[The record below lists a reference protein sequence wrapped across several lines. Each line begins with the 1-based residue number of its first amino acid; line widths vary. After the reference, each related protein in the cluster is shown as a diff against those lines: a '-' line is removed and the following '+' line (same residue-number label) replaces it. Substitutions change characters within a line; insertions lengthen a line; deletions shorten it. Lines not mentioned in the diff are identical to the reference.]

1 MKKFLFSILA
11 VGAIVAC
18 TKSEVKYEGDT
29 EIAFAPVAS
38 TATKADYDGFGAIDD
53 NDYPHTEQFRVWG
66 YWKDVEEGKTYE
78 SFTDS
83 KTYIDGAAFKY
94 ATGNTWKGAKK
105 SYFWPKTGSM
115 VFACLSPA
123 DAPVTDLSH
132 NVTTDNFSFYYS
144 GTDNT
149 SKTKDIMWTD
159 ATLSVNEQKDGVPV
173 TFQHALTWITFK
185 VKGDVIA
192 SQHFVVN
199 SLVMDEVFTG
209 GTFNSKSKTWNN
221 YTTPLPIKVFEGTQS
236 IKTDY
241 AILENVEAGTLVVPQ
256 YFELDR
262 NYSAT
267 LKFTNN
273 SGDNPIEETIPLDL
287 GSGWD
292 IGKHYTYYITF
303 TANEILI
310 APEVT
315 DWDEVKGG
323 EYEF

>member
-1 MKKFLFSILA
+1 MKKFFFSILA
-11 VGAIVAC
+11 VGALVAC
-18 TKSEVKYEGDT
+18 TKSEVKFDDPS
-29 EIAFAPVAS
+29 EISLAPVAS
-38 TATKADYDGFGAIDD
+38 TATKADYNGFGAIDD
-53 NDYPHTEQFRVWG
+53 NVYPHSENFLVWG
-66 YWKDVEEGKTYE
+66 YWKDVEVGETYE
-78 SFTDS
+78 SFADS
-83 KTYIDGAAFKY
+83 KTYIDGKKFKY
-94 ATGNTWKGAKK
+94 ATGDTWKGADK

-149 SKTKDIMWTD
+149 SETKDIMWTD
-159 ATLSVNEQKDGVPV
+159 ATLSVNEQKVGVPV
-173 TFQHALTWITFK
+173 KFHHALTWITFK
-185 VKGDVIA
+185 VKGDAFTSGKFI
-192 SQHFVVN
+192 VN

-209 GTFNSKSKTWNN
+209 GTFNSKTKTWDN
-221 YTTPLPIKVFEGTQS
+221 YTTPLPIKVYEGEKA
-236 IKTDY
+236 IKTEYD
-241 AILENVEAGTLVVPQ
+241 IFENAEAGTLVVPQ
-256 YFELDR
+256 YFKLDH
-262 NYSAT
+262 NYYAT
-267 LKFTNN
+267 LKYTNN
-273 SGDNPIEETIPLDL
+273 LGDTPIQETIPLDL
-287 GSGWD
+287 GSGWE